1 MIKFDEI
8 TEKMEKVKQDY
19 FKTNERVNS
28 KIEDLNQQKENGD
41 IAPNY
46 FDEQVQANENLRQA
60 EIESHK
66 EQLNKIYQT
75 AEQKLKDQV
84 GFGESNPAATTAALN
99 NLEHLSNTER
109 EIIADNW
116 KKSGNYIGLKA
127 LRENDVVAA
136 SGFEDIDEQKDKLN
150 KIYQGKLSVLE
161 SESNYSS
168 DTDRIKKLANSL

>member
-28 KIEDLNQQKENGD
+28 KIKDLKQQKENGD

-46 FDEQVQANENLRQA
+46 FDEQVQANENVRQA

-66 EQLNKIYQT
+66 EQLNKIYQQ
-75 AEQKLKDQV
+75 AEQNLKDQV

-99 NLEHLSNTER
+99 NLEHLSRTER

-136 SGFEDIDEQKDKLN
+136 SGFKDIDEQKEKLN

-168 DTDRIKKLANSL
+168 DTDRMRTLANSL